1 MKKIGLCLMVLTLS
15 VAVQANLRA
24 YWTFDEGSGSIAYDA
39 SGNGNHGLLKADTE
53 YGDPAQPLTGTTKP
67 NWIAGVRGAG
77 ALQFCAGSNN
87 YNSVWVAKSDSL
99 KDLMSSWSFSMWLRE
114 DSKAVTPGG
123 GGYARVI
130 SCPNYEIELG
140 AANWNYDYFWPYEN
154 GPFQKE
160 IGANFETLGEWYHM
174 ALTYDGQYLRKY
186 LNGNV
191 VSSTQIVGQGINNV
205 WDDSG
210 WTDAVLKLGCQVWP
224 CKDWF
229 RGAMDDVAIW
239 GDQCLTAEEV
249 MGLYTGALTPLDIPE
264 PASLALLAMG
274 GLLLR
279 KKK

>member
-1 MKKIGLCLMVLTLS
+1 
-15 VAVQANLRA
+15 
-24 YWTFDEGSGSIAYDA
+24 
-39 SGNGNHGLLKADTE
+39 
-53 YGDPAQPLTGTTKP
+53 
-67 NWIAGVRGAG
+67 
-77 ALQFCAGSNN
+77 
-87 YNSVWVAKSDSL
+87 
-99 KDLMSSWSFSMWLRE
+99 
-114 DSKAVTPGG
+114 
-123 GGYARVI
+123 
-130 SCPNYEIELG
+130 
-140 AANWNYDYFWPYEN
+140 
-154 GPFQKE
+154 
-160 IGANFETLGEWYHM
+160 M

-239 GDQCLTAEEV
+239 GDQCLTAAEV
-249 MGLYTGALTPLDIPE
+249 MGLYSGALTPLDIPE